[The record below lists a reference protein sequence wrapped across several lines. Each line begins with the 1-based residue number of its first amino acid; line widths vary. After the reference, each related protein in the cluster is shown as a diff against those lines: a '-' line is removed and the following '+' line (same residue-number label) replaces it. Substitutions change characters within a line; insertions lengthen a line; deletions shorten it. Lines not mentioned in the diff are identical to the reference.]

1 MKSSYSLASRYVQA
15 FINILEENNKIN
27 DLETYIEFIKKIVSK
42 ISSEEDFKSIIQNP
56 LIPEKF
62 IVDQM
67 LHVSETEDFLL
78 KSFLE
83 AIVKKKRQYS
93 LNLILKVLEQ
103 YNNERKKIVEVNLIT
118 AKSLSE
124 DLIKNISSS
133 VQNKTGRH
141 IEILEEIKEDL
152 IGGLQIFI
160 DDKLFDYSVK
170 GYLENIR
177 NTYVAAGGE

>member
-15 FINILEENNKIN
+15 FINILEKNNKIN
-27 DLETYIEFIKKIVSK
+27 DLETYIKFIKKIVSK
-42 ISSEEDFKSIIQNP
+42 MSSEEDFKSITQNP

-67 LHVSETEDFLL
+67 LHISETEDFFL
-78 KSFLE
+78 KNFLE

-124 DLIKNISSS
+124 DIINNISSS
-133 VQNKTGRH
+133 VQNKTGRK
-141 IEILEEIKEDL
+141 IEISEKINEEL